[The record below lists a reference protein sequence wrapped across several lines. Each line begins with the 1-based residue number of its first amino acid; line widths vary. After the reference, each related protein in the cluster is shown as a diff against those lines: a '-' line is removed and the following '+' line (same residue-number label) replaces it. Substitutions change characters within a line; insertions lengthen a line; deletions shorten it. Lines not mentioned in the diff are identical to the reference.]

1 VKGAEF
7 YIKWAEWEASSSQ
20 PDRAEKILKAA
31 IASKVQPT
39 LQLELALDR
48 LEKGILIPFATDLG
62 EEVANSTKTASEMRK
77 TNESIR
83 RPLQEKT
90 LPETPIRTTGND
102 HSKTTPQI
110 PEDNTTTFK
119 ARLARGRGR
128 LGPPSRQPRSE
139 ALASVV
145 EESEPKKSFP
155 SPESLNSCSPH
166 SSKENSPAP
175 PRPLQSTT
183 AVADDSYASSSSS
196 EDDTFDKENG
206 LEQTQ
211 IMDLSQTITIIHQT
225 PRQKNE
231 VTHIPSNEKTMKIIS
246 SRERVKSEE
255 DVPDKN
261 QIQVNGKTYFRS
273 GVIGKGGSCKVFK
286 IVDHSG
292 QIFALKKVKLRGQ
305 DASVVE
311 GYKNEIILLNKLKNN
326 DRIIRLFDAQHD
338 PQQQILLMV
347 LEYGEIDLEKM
358 LQKDA
363 EQPLSINFI
372 RNYWEQMLQAVQA
385 IHDQNIIHSDLKPAV
400 PDFNL

>member
-1 VKGAEF
+1 MKGAEF

-62 EEVANSTKTASEMRK
+62 EEVANSSKTASEMRK

-175 PRPLQSTT
+175 PRPRL
-183 AVADDSYASSSSS
+183 V
-196 EDDTFDKENG
+196 
-206 LEQTQ
+206 LW
-211 IMDLSQTITIIHQT
+211 QTIHMHLPHQAKMI
-225 PRQKNE
+225 R
-231 VTHIPSNEKTMKIIS
+231 KTVLNRLKLW
-246 SRERVKSEE
+246 
-255 DVPDKN
+255 
-261 QIQVNGKTYFRS
+261 
-273 GVIGKGGSCKVFK
+273 
-286 IVDHSG
+286 
-292 QIFALKKVKLRGQ
+292 IFLKL
-305 DASVVE
+305 
-311 GYKNEIILLNKLKNN
+311 
-326 DRIIRLFDAQHD
+326 
-338 PQQQILLMV
+338 
-347 LEYGEIDLEKM
+347 
-358 LQKDA
+358 
-363 EQPLSINFI
+363 
-372 RNYWEQMLQAVQA
+372 
-385 IHDQNIIHSDLKPAV
+385 
-400 PDFNL
+400 